1 MQRKLNRRVL
11 VIEDDN
17 DIRRLI
23 TDALRNA
30 GLDVVAAVDAGQALR
45 TALARKP
52 AAVVL
57 DIGLPD
63 FDGTQFVARWR
74 ERRPDASDVPIV
86 VVSGRADRRDWA
98 TPASG
103 MRAISNAMSATLN
116 ASFAAITATVRP
128 VGRAGLTLPL
138 PRCRRAGR
146 RASAARTPA
155 TENAPPTR
163 ARLERAGRA
172 AHGPRER
179 APARR

>member
-1 MQRKLNRRVL
+1 MERRLNRRVL

-86 VVSGRADRRDWA
+86 VVSGRADRREI
-98 TPASG
+98 ASLLG
-103 MRAISNAMSATLN
+103 
-116 ASFAAITATVRP
+116 AAYVCGKPFIVDDL
-128 VGRAGLTLPL
+128 VDQV
-138 PRCRRAGR
+138 
-146 RASAARTPA
+146 
-155 TENAPPTR
+155 
-163 ARLERAGRA
+163 ERAVLN
-172 AHGPRER
+172 
-179 APARR
+179 

>member
-1 MQRKLNRRVL
+1 MERRLNRRVL

-57 DIGLPD
+57 DIELPD

-86 VVSGRADRRDWA
+86 IVSGRADRREI
-98 TPASG
+98 ASLLG
-103 MRAISNAMSATLN
+103 
-116 ASFAAITATVRP
+116 AAYVCGKPFIVDEL
-128 VGRAGLTLPL
+128 VDQV
-138 PRCRRAGR
+138 
-146 RASAARTPA
+146 
-155 TENAPPTR
+155 
-163 ARLERAGRA
+163 ERAVLN
-172 AHGPRER
+172 
-179 APARR
+179 